1 MRIDVECI
9 PQVLNVST
17 SIGPCLRTS
26 QLRSCIVRYL
36 PVTSRPS
43 SLASLVILVLIA
55 GCSSGAPSS
64 SSSSTTT
71 TTTTTPSIPNLQPF
85 ADPTGN
91 VSTYTTAGV
100 IDESTSFF
108 QPLGTNGR
116 TCATCHQAAQGMTMT
131 PAANTTL
138 FNSTNGTDP
147 LFTAVDGANYPT
159 APTGDLTSHSLIL
172 NNGLIRVAETLPAGT
187 QFTITALSDPY
198 NCAIIADPATGRPII
213 SVYRRPLPSTSLI
226 FLSNVMWDTRETIQP
241 LATASTFSANLDA
254 DLTQQLLD
262 AISIHAQGT
271 STPSAAAQTSILTL
285 EQGLFTAQATDTA
298 AGSLSSNGASG
309 GATALAG
316 VNYYPGINDAF
327 GGDPQGKTFNP
338 NVFTLFG
345 AWLNSSNAQQASIA
359 RGEAIFNTAPFQIN
373 NVSGLNSNNTA
384 LGNPNAIQAT
394 CSTCH
399 DTPSIGNH
407 SLPLVMD
414 TGQADIAGNVT
425 GLTNGLAA
433 LSQPNLPVFQ
443 ITGCKN
449 AQNQPITI
457 VTSDPGKALL
467 TGLCSDV
474 NRVKVPILRGLAA
487 RAPYFHNGS
496 AANLTQV
503 VNFYNARFGM
513 GLSPQQKT
521 DLVNFL
527 SAL

>member
-1 MRIDVECI
+1 MA
-9 PQVLNVST
+9 
-17 SIGPCLRTS
+17 
-26 QLRSCIVRYL
+26 
-36 PVTSRPS
+36 SRPYTLA
-43 SLASLVILVLIA
+43 LASLVIILA
-55 GCSSGAPSS
+55 GCSSGAPT

-71 TTTTTPSIPNLQPF
+71 TTTTAPVTIPNLQPF
-85 ADPTGN
+85 ADATGN

-108 QPLGTNGR
+108 ASLGTNGR
-116 TCATCHQAAQGMTMT
+116 TCATCHQAAQGMSMT

-138 FNSTNGTDP
+138 FNSTSGTDP
-147 LFTAVDGANYPT
+147 LFAAVDGANYPT
-159 APTGDLTSHSLIL
+159 APTGDLASHSLIL

-198 NCAIIADPATGRPII
+198 GCAIVTDPTTGRPTI
-213 SVYRRPLPSTSLI
+213 SVYRRPLPSTSLG

-241 LATASTFSANLDA
+241 LTTASTFSANLDA

-271 STPSAAAQTSILTL
+271 STPNAAAQSSIFTL
-285 EQGLFTAQATDTA
+285 EQGLYTAQASDTA
-298 AGSLSSNGASG
+298 AGSLSSGGATG

-327 GGDPQGKTFNP
+327 GGDPQGKAFNQ
-338 NVFTLFG
+338 NVFTLFT
-345 AWLNSSNAQQASIA
+345 AWNNSTNAQQASIA
-359 RGEAIFNTAPFQIN
+359 RGQGIFNNAAFQIN

-414 TGQADIAGNVT
+414 TGQADISSNVT
-425 GLTNGLAA
+425 GNGLVNGLAA
-433 LSQPNLPVFQ
+433 LSQPTLPVFQ

-449 AQNQPITI
+449 AANQAVTY

-496 AANLTQV
+496 ASSLTQV

-513 GLSPQQKT
+513 GLNPQQKT
-521 DLVNFL
+521 DLINFL

>member
-1 MRIDVECI
+1 M
-9 PQVLNVST
+9 ST
-17 SIGPCLRTS
+17 
-26 QLRSCIVRYL
+26 RSRFL
-36 PVTSRPS
+36 A
-43 SLASLVILVLIA
+43 LASLALII
-55 GCSSGAPSS
+55 GCSNGAPT
-64 SSSSTTT
+64 STTT
-71 TTTTTPSIPNLQPF
+71 VTTPTAPVITIPNLQPF
-85 ADPTGN
+85 ADTTGN

-108 QPLGTNGR
+108 ASLGTNGR
-116 TCATCHQAAQGMTMT
+116 TCATCHQAAQGMSMT
-131 PAANTTL
+131 PTANTTL

-147 LFTAVDGANYPT
+147 LFSANDGANYPT
-159 APTGDLTSHSLIL
+159 APTGDLASHSLIL

-198 NCAIIADPATGRPII
+198 NCAITTDPATGRPTV

-226 FLSNVMWDTRETIQP
+226 YLSNVMWDTRETIQP
-241 LATASTFSANLDA
+241 LTTASTFSNNLTA

-262 AISIHAQGT
+262 AVSIHAQGT
-271 STPSAAAQTSILTL
+271 AVPTSAEQSSILAL
-285 EQGLFTAQATDTA
+285 EQGLFTAQASDNA
-298 AGSLSSNGASG
+298 AGSLSANGATG
-309 GATALAG
+309 GAAALAG

-327 GGDPQGKTFNP
+327 GGDPQGKAFNQ
-338 NVFTLFG
+338 NVFTLFT
-345 AWLNSSNAQQASIA
+345 AWNNSNNAAQASIA
-359 RGEAIFNTAPFQIN
+359 HGQGIFNNAPFQIN
-373 NVSGLNSNNTA
+373 NVSGLNTNNTA
-384 LGNPNAIQAT
+384 LGNPGAIQAT

-414 TGQADIAGNVT
+414 TGQSDIAGNVT
-425 GLTNGLAA
+425 GNGLVNGLAQ
-433 LSQPNLPVFQ
+433 LSQPTLPVFQ

-449 AQNQPITI
+449 AANQAVTYI
-457 VTSDPGKALL
+457 TSDPGKALL

-474 NRVKVPILRGLAA
+474 SRMKVPILRGLAA

-496 AANLTQV
+496 ATSLNQV

-513 GLSPQQKT
+513 GLNPQQKQ

>member
-1 MRIDVECI
+1 
-9 PQVLNVST
+9 VSPR
-17 SIGPCLRTS
+17 PCALA
-26 QLRSCIVRYL
+26 LV
-36 PVTSRPS
+36 
-43 SLASLVILVLIA
+43 SLILVIS
-55 GCSSGAPSS
+55 GCSTAAPT
-64 SSSSTTT
+64 SSTTT
-71 TTTTTPSIPNLQPF
+71 ASPTTTAPATIPNLQPF
-85 ADPTGN
+85 ADATGN

-108 QPLGTNGR
+108 ASLGTNGR
-116 TCATCHQAAQGMTMT
+116 TCATCHQAAQGMSMT

-159 APTGDLTSHSLIL
+159 APTGDLASHSLIL

-198 NCAIIADPATGRPII
+198 NCAIVTDPTTGRPTI
-213 SVYRRPLPSTSLI
+213 SVYRRVLPSTSLI

-241 LATASTFSANLDA
+241 LTTASTFSTALTA

-271 STPSAAAQTSILTL
+271 STPTAAEQSSILAL

-298 AGSLSSNGASG
+298 AGSLSANGATG

-327 GGDPQGKTFNP
+327 GGDPQGKPFNP
-338 NVFTLFG
+338 NVFSLFT
-345 AWLNSSNAQQASIA
+345 AWNNSTNAQQASIA
-359 RGEAIFNTAPFQIN
+359 RGQGIFNNAPLQIN
-373 NVSGLNSNNTA
+373 AVSGLNSNNPV
-384 LGNPNAIQAT
+384 LGNPNTIQGS

-407 SLPLVMD
+407 SMPLVMD
-414 TGQADIAGNVT
+414 TGEADIAANVT
-425 GLTNGLAA
+425 GPGLVNGLAQ
-433 LSQPNLPVFQ
+433 LSQPTLPVFQ

-449 AQNQPITI
+449 TNNQAVTYI
-457 VTSDPGKALL
+457 TSDPGKALL
-467 TGLCSDV
+467 TGLCSDIS
-474 NRVKVPILRGLAA
+474 RVKVPILRGLAA

-496 AANLTQV
+496 ASSLTQV

-513 GLSPQQKT
+513 NLNPQQKT

>member
-1 MRIDVECI
+1 M
-9 PQVLNVST
+9 S
-17 SIGPCLRTS
+17 
-26 QLRSCIVRYL
+26 LRSR
-36 PVTSRPS
+36 S
-43 SLASLVILVLIA
+43 LVLISLAFTVA
-55 GCSSGAPSS
+55 GCSTTAPT
-64 SSSSTTT
+64 STTV
-71 TTTTTPSIPNLQPF
+71 TTPSTPTTPTIPNLQPF
-85 ADPTGN
+85 ADTNGT

-108 QPLGTNGR
+108 TSLGTNGR
-116 TCATCHQAAQGMTMT
+116 TCATCHQAAQGMSMT

-138 FNSTNGTDP
+138 FTSTNGTDP

-159 APTGDLTSHSLIL
+159 APTGDLASHSLIL

-198 NCAIIADPATGRPII
+198 NCAITTDPTTGRPTI

-241 LATASTFSANLDA
+241 LTTASTFSAALTA

-271 STPSAAAQTSILTL
+271 VTPTAAEQTSILAL
-285 EQGLFTAQATDTA
+285 EQGLFTAQATDSA
-298 AGSLSSNGASG
+298 AGSLSSAGATG
-309 GATALAG
+309 GATALAS

-327 GGDPQGKTFNP
+327 GGDPQGKPFNP
-338 NVFTLFG
+338 DVFGLFN
-345 AWLNSSNAQQASIA
+345 AWNNSANAQQASIA
-359 RGEAIFNTAPFQIN
+359 RGQGVFNTAPLQIA

-384 LGNPNAIQAT
+384 LGNPATIQGS

-407 SLPLVMD
+407 SMPLVMD
-414 TGQADIAGNVT
+414 TGEADIASNVT
-425 GLTNGLAA
+425 TPGLVNGLAQ

-449 AQNQPITI
+449 ATNQPITI

-474 NRVKVPILRGLAA
+474 SRVKVPILRGLAA

-513 GLSPQQKT
+513 NLNPGQKQ

>member
-1 MRIDVECI
+1 M
-9 PQVLNVST
+9 LS
-17 SIGPCLRTS
+17 
-26 QLRSCIVRYL
+26 RSCTVRYL
-36 PVTSRPS
+36 PVSLRPY
-43 SLASLVILVLIA
+43 SLALISLVLIVA
-55 GCSSGAPSS
+55 GCSTTAPT
-64 SSSSTTT
+64 STTV
-71 TTTTTPSIPNLQPF
+71 TTPTTPAAITIPNLQPF
-85 ADPTGN
+85 ADATGN

-108 QPLGTNGR
+108 ASLGTNGR
-116 TCATCHQAAQGMTMT
+116 TCATCHQAAQGMSMT

-138 FNSTNGTDP
+138 FTSTNGTDP
-147 LFTAVDGANYPT
+147 LFAAVDGANYPT
-159 APTGDLTSHSLIL
+159 APTGDLASHSLIL

-187 QFTITALSDPY
+187 QFTITALNDPY
-198 NCAIIADPATGRPII
+198 NTAITTDPTTGRPTI

-241 LATASTFSANLDA
+241 LTTASTFSTAITA

-271 STPSAAAQTSILTL
+271 VTPTAAEQSAILAL
-285 EQGLFTAQATDTA
+285 EQGLFTAQASDST
-298 AGSLSSNGASG
+298 AGSLSSGGATG

-327 GGDPQGKTFNP
+327 GGDPQGKPFNQ
-338 NVFTLFG
+338 NVFTLFT
-345 AWLNSSNAQQASIA
+345 AWNNSTNAQQASVA
-359 RGEAIFNTAPFQIN
+359 RGQGIFNNAGFQIN
-373 NVSGLNSNNTA
+373 NVSGLNSNNTV
-384 LGNPNAIQAT
+384 LGNPVTIQAT

-399 DTPSIGNH
+399 DTPSVGSH

-414 TGQADIAGNVT
+414 TGQADIAANVT
-425 GLTNGLAA
+425 APGLVNGLAQ
-433 LSQPNLPVFQ
+433 LSQPTLPVFQ

-449 AQNQPITI
+449 AANQPVTY

-474 NRVKVPILRGLAA
+474 SRVKVPILRGLAA

-496 AANLTQV
+496 ASSLTQV

-513 GLSPQQKT
+513 NLNPQQKQ

>member
-1 MRIDVECI
+1 M
-9 PQVLNVST
+9 L
-17 SIGPCLRTS
+17 
-26 QLRSCIVRYL
+26 
-36 PVTSRPS
+36 
-43 SLASLVILVLIA
+43 A

-64 SSSSTTT
+64 SSTTT
-71 TTTTTPSIPNLQPF
+71 TTTTAPTTIPNLQPF
-85 ADPTGN
+85 ADATGN

-100 IDESTSFF
+100 IDETTPFF
-108 QPLGTNGR
+108 QSLGTNGR

-131 PAANTTL
+131 PAANATL

-147 LFTAVDGANYPT
+147 LFAAVDGANYPT
-159 APTGDLTSHSLIL
+159 APTGDLASHSLIL

-198 NCAIIADPATGRPII
+198 NCAITTDPTTGRPTI
-213 SVYRRPLPSTSLI
+213 SVYRRVLPSTSLI
-226 FLSNVMWDTRETIQP
+226 FLSDVMWDTRETISP
-241 LATASTFSANLDA
+241 LTTASTFASNLSA
-254 DLTQQLLD
+254 DLNHQLLD
-262 AISIHAQGT
+262 AISTHAQGT
-271 STPSAAAQTSILTL
+271 VVPTATEQSAILAL
-285 EQGLFTAQATDTA
+285 EQGLFTAQASDSA
-298 AGSLSSNGASG
+298 AGSLSSGGATG

-327 GGDPQGKTFNP
+327 GGDPQGKPFNQ
-338 NVFTLFG
+338 NVFTLFT
-345 AWLNSSNAQQASIA
+345 AWNNSANAAQASIA
-359 RGEAIFNTAPFQIN
+359 RGQGIFNNAPLQIN

-384 LGNPNAIQAT
+384 LGNPATIQAT

-399 DTPSIGNH
+399 DTPSVGNH
-407 SLPLVMD
+407 SMPLVMD
-414 TGQADIAGNVT
+414 TGQADIASNVT
-425 GLTNGLAA
+425 GPGLTNGLAQ

-449 AQNQPITI
+449 AANQPITI

-474 NRVKVPILRGLAA
+474 NRVKVPILRSLAA

-496 AANLTQV
+496 ASSLTQV

-513 GLSPQQKT
+513 GLNPQQKT
-521 DLVNFL
+521 DLINFL